1 MRKLL
6 ILLIAGLM
14 YPTAASA
21 DMDGYGKVVA
31 ANAVLMGTTTIRL
44 WGIEPPPPGSV
55 CVIDGTTDNCRVL
68 ARQMLRELTQ
78 QHPIYCEEV
87 AHEADHYVSGR
98 CTLSPADLGS
108 LLVNAGLARD
118 NRAESGGIYTFAE
131 SNARARGRGLWAQV
145 PQPASAEAE

>member
-1 MRKLL
+1 MRKVL
-6 ILLIAGLM
+6 ILVM
-14 YPTAASA
+14 AALVFPVAARA

-31 ANAVLMGTTTIRL
+31 ANAVMMGTTTIRL
-44 WGIEPPPPGSV
+44 WGIDPPPPGSV
-55 CVIDGTTDNCRVL
+55 CVIDGTTDNCRAL
-68 ARQMLRELTQ
+68 AQQMLRELTQ

-87 AHEADHYVSGR
+87 AHEAEHYVTGR

-131 SNARARGRGLWAQV
+131 SNARARGRGLWAQA
-145 PQPASAEAE
+145 PLPASAEGE